1 MNELAAKIEAMR
13 IFTEFGLTRLEW
25 DLRNLDDGFLDWRPA
40 PEANSVRWLLTHIS
54 MVLNVYL
61 PRAFTGDLEYL
72 PDDWPGNYLDEA
84 SLSME
89 RILEDIEEGKVTV
102 IKGFR
107 ELAPESLEDNLDWY
121 IGDTKRET
129 YLMILASEVLHH
141 EGQVAALKGL
151 KERMEGKPPKVVPP
165 EA

>member
-1 MNELAAKIEAMR
+1 MNEHAVKIEAMR

-25 DLRNLDDGFLDWRPA
+25 DLRNLDDGCLDWRPS

-61 PRAFTGDLEYL
+61 PRALTGDLEYL
-72 PDDWPGNYLDEA
+72 PDDWPGNYHDDA
-84 SLSME
+84 DLSKE
-89 RILEDIEEGKVTV
+89 KILGDIAFGKESALR
-102 IKGFR
+102 GFR
-107 ELAPESLEDNLDWY
+107 ELTPKSLEEMIDWY
-121 IGDTKRET
+121 IGDAKRET

-141 EGQVAALKGL
+141 EGQVAATIGL